1 MLLRKKGDLKKWVQ
15 DVGIDKRGISMEEK
29 IVMIINKMADYLNIS
44 QMKKLQ
50 EVLLQTFSKNT
61 IQKEEISNDEYLRLF
76 LDAKRIEGCSERTIK
91 YYNVTV
97 VRMLQKIGTPVRK
110 ISTEEIRK
118 YLVDYQKINDCSKV
132 TVDNVRR
139 NISSFFSW
147 LEEEDYILK
156 SPMRRIHKIKT
167 KQPVKEIISDEAI
180 ELLRDHCQCPR
191 DLAMIDLLY
200 STGIRV
206 GELVNLNIS
215 DIDFEARECIVF
227 GKGDKERK
235 VYFDAKAKL
244 HLLNYLHKRDDDN
257 PALFVT
263 LDAPHER
270 LKISGVEIRIRTLG
284 RKLNMGKIHPHKF
297 RRTMATRAID
307 KGMPI
312 EQVQKLL
319 GHSQIDTTMQYAI
332 VNQTNVK
339 TSHQKFI
346 A

>member
-1 MLLRKKGDLKKWVQ
+1 
-15 DVGIDKRGISMEEK
+15 MEEK
-29 IVMIINKMADYLNIS
+29 LVKIINEMADYLNIA
-44 QMKKLQ
+44 QIKKLQ
-50 EVLLQTFSKNT
+50 EVLIKNLSDARPE
-61 IQKEEISNDEYLRLF
+61 KEQISNEEYLKMF
-76 LDAKRIEGCSERTIK
+76 IEAKQIEGCSARTLQ
-91 YYNVTV
+91 YYQVTIEHLLKNTDT
-97 VRMLQKIGTPVRK
+97 MIRK
-110 ISTEEIRK
+110 ITTDEIRT
-118 YLVDYQKINDCSKV
+118 YLAEYQQRNNCSKV

-167 KQPVKEIISDEAI
+167 KQPVKEIISDEVI
-180 ELLRDHCQCPR
+180 ERLRDNCRCSR

-206 GELVNLNIS
+206 GELVGLNIS
-215 DIDFEARECIVF
+215 DIDFEERECVVY
-227 GKGDKERK
+227 GKGDKERR

-244 HLLNYLHKRDDDN
+244 HLQNYINSRTDTN

-263 LDAPHER
+263 LDSPYER
-270 LKISGVEIRIRTLG
+270 LKISGVEIRVRELG
-284 RKLNMGKIHPHKF
+284 RKLNIEKIHPHKF

-312 EQVQKLL
+312 EQVQKIL
-319 GHSQIDTTMQYAI
+319 GHSQIGTTMQYAI
-332 VNQTNVK
+332 VNQNNVK
-339 TSHQKFI
+339 TSHRRYI

>member
-1 MLLRKKGDLKKWVQ
+1 
-15 DVGIDKRGISMEEK
+15 MEEK
-29 IVMIINKMADYLNIS
+29 IVNIVNEMAEYLNVS
-44 QMKKLQ
+44 QLKKLQ
-50 EVLLQTFSKNT
+50 EILLKNLSENEA
-61 IQKEEISNDEYLRLF
+61 QRKDISNEEYLRLF
-76 LDAKRIEGCSERTIK
+76 LDAKMIEGCSSRTIQ
-91 YYNVTV
+91 YYRVTV
-97 VRMLQKIGTPVRK
+97 DKLFKSITTPVRR
-110 ISTEEIRK
+110 ISTEEIRQ
-118 YLVDYQKINDCSKV
+118 YLVEYQKINNCSKV

-156 SPMRRIHKIKT
+156 SPMKRIHKIKT
-167 KQPVKEIISDEAI
+167 RKQVKETISDEAI
-180 ELLRDHCQCPR
+180 ELLRDHCDCSR
-191 DLAMIDLLY
+191 DLAIIDLLY

-206 GELVNLNIS
+206 GELVNLNIA
-215 DIDFEARECIVF
+215 DINFESRECIVF

-235 VYFDAKAKL
+235 VYFDAKTKI
-244 HLLNYLHKRDDDN
+244 HLQEYLRTRIDKN

-263 LDAPHER
+263 LDAPYDR
-270 LKISGVEIRIRTLG
+270 LKISGVEIRMRNLG
-284 RKLNMGKIHPHKF
+284 RMVGLTRIHPHKF

-332 VNQTNVK
+332 VNQNNVK